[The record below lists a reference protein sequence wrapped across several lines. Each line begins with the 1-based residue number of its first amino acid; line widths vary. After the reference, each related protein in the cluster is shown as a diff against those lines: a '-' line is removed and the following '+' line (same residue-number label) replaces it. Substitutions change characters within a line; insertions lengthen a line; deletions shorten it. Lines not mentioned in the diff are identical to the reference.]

1 MSDNIETSSIK
12 TEYPVSSG
20 GVVYKFVENELYVI
34 ICGGNAPTG
43 GYTWRL
49 PKGTPDEG
57 ETLEETAIR
66 EVTEE
71 TGLHVKIDIYL
82 GNINYQFEIP
92 GDDVRFDKTVH
103 FYLMQ
108 RTSGSTKDHDHE
120 FEEVRWVLAG
130 EAIQMLT
137 YDSETNILQK
147 AIQVARE

>member
-1 MSDNIETSSIK
+1 MNENIETSSIK

-20 GVVYKFVENELYVI
+20 GIVYKFVEKELYVI
-34 ICGGNAPTG
+34 ICGGNSHT

-71 TGLHVKIDIYL
+71 TGLHVKIDKYI
-82 GNINYQFEIP
+82 GDINYQFEIP

-147 AIQVARE
+147 AIQVTRE

>member
-1 MSDNIETSSIK
+1 MNENIETSSIK

-20 GVVYKFVENELYVI
+20 GIVYKFVEKELYVI
-34 ICGGNAPTG
+34 ICGGNSPT

-49 PKGTPDEG
+49 PKGTPAEG
-57 ETLEETAIR
+57 ATREETAIR
-66 EVTEE
+66 EVTEA
-71 TGLHVKIDIYL
+71 TGLHVKIAIYI

-120 FEEVRWVLAG
+120 FEEVRRVLAG

-147 AIQVARE
+147 AIQATRE